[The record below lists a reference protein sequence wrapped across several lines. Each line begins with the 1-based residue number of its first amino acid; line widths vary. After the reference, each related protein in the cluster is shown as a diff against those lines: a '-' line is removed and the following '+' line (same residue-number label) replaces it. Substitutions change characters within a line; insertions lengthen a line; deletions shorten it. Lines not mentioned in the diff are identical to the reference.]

1 MLIKV
6 SGQLVIKDRYV
17 LKSNNDTT
25 TIKLSVSINSLK
37 VNNLSHVVTINHNNT
52 AYKSVEKANSVECC

>member
-1 MLIKV
+1 MLMKV
-6 SGQLVIKDRYV
+6 SGQLIIKDRYV
-17 LKSNNDTT
+17 LKSNNDAT

-37 VNNLSHVVTINHNNT
+37 VRNISHVVTINHNNT